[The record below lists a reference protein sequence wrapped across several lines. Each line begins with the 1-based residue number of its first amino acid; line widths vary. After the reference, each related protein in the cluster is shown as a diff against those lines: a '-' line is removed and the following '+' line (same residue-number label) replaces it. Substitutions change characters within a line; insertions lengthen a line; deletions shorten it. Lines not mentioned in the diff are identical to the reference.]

1 MPMSPVRA
9 SGKRTADGVTL
20 QWVRRARVNADS
32 WGVAEIPLD
41 ESEESYEIEILSG
54 VTVKRV
60 LTATG
65 PIVLYPAALELA
77 DFGGQ
82 QTSLSVRIFQMSVS
96 VGRGHRLEAL
106 ISL

>member
-1 MPMSPVRA
+1 
-9 SGKRTADGVTL
+9 
-20 QWVRRARVNADS
+20 
-32 WGVAEIPLD
+32 
-41 ESEESYEIEILSG
+41 
-54 VTVKRV
+54 
-60 LTATG
+60 
-65 PIVLYPAALELA
+65 VLYPAALELA